1 MIRKTRLFTP
11 GPTPLL
17 PAAQFAMAAADIHHR
32 TPEFRALYTRVLAQ
46 LKEFV
51 GTKNDVIIL
60 SSGGTGAMEASV
72 SNLTSPGDRVLV
84 LTAGKF
90 GERWASLVKSFGC
103 HADVVEAPYGQ
114 TFTIDEVKA
123 ALKLE
128 TRAVFVQA
136 TESSTGVRHDIEGIA
151 KLLKSENS
159 EALLIVDAITGLGT
173 THLDMDG
180 WGIDVL
186 IGGSQKA
193 VMIPPG
199 LSYLAVSP
207 RAWDRMESTY
217 NPRYYFDLR
226 KERKNA
232 AKGESA
238 YTPSVALIAA
248 LGAALNYIAAQAA
261 TPEKPEGDLAEGR
274 KKLVDNAE
282 TCAAMTRA
290 AATALGLKLFAPKGY
305 EAAAA
310 TAIVAPE
317 GTDSGTLVKGLKS
330 QFGAIVTDGQ
340 GEMKG
345 QLFRIAHIGFF
356 DYMDTIAIIG
366 ALEQV
371 IHKTKFPTPQL
382 RLRQRPS
389 RRSKLLRRTA
399 PNRNA
404 QRVLLDCQKSG
415 SACPTPERKL
425 HEINRRLRSSYSSL
439 RSGLRCRSALLLRT
453 CDSIRQEPS
462 NLVCGC
468 VLHPHGLCNF
478 GLAAESKKIQGVSG
492 FFICSDCIRDLYC
505 SHSGFGTDTLCR
517 RDALAVL
524 LQRRLYRRVST
535 HCANY
540 DRDFNRLS
548 GSNS

>member
-32 TPEFRALYTRVLAQ
+32 TPEFRALYTRVLSQ
-46 LKEFV
+46 SKDFV

-60 SSGGTGAMEASV
+60 SASGTGAMEAAV

-103 HADVVEAPYGQ
+103 HADVIEKPYGQ
-114 TFTIDEVKA
+114 TFTLNEIKA

-159 EALLIVDAITGLGT
+159 EALLIVDGITGLGT

-193 VMIPPG
+193 VMMPPG

-207 RAWDRMESTY
+207 RAWDRMESSY

-238 YTPSVALIAA
+238 YTPPVSLIAA
-248 LGAALNYIAAQAA
+248 LGASLDYIAGQAA
-261 TPEKPEGDLAEGR
+261 TAENPAGNLAEGR

-290 AATALGLKLFAPKGY
+290 AATALGFQLFAPKGH

-310 TAIVAPE
+310 TAILPPE
-317 GTDSGTLVKGLKS
+317 GADSGIIVKGLKS
-330 QFGAIVTDGQ
+330 QFAAIVTDGQ

-371 IHKTKFPTPQL
+371 IHKTKLPL
-382 RLRQRPS
+382 
-389 RRSKLLRRTA
+389 
-399 PNRNA
+399 PNFEFGKGLIAA
-404 QRVLLDCQKSG
+404 QK
-415 SACPTPERKL
+415 
-425 HEINRRLRSSYSSL
+425 
-439 RSGLRCRSALLLRT
+439 
-453 CDSIRQEPS
+453 
-462 NLVCGC
+462 
-468 VLHPHGLCNF
+468 F
-478 GLAAESKKIQGVSG
+478 FAEHAK
-492 FFICSDCIRDLYC
+492 
-505 SHSGFGTDTLCR
+505 
-517 RDALAVL
+517 
-524 LQRRLYRRVST
+524 
-535 HCANY
+535 
-540 DRDFNRLS
+540 
-548 GSNS
+548 